1 LNLCS
6 LANENRY
13 EGTWRDDKKNGPGKY
28 YYLTHGQMY
37 EGVWLDD
44 VAKCGTMKDFDRDNA
59 SEPTQYPIPK
69 VNTHYTYIVFI
80 KSLNSIQEKA
90 RKKHVVCSFIIVIT
104 NFVSVFFSFSPYV

>member
-37 EGVWLDD
+37 EG
-44 VAKCGTMKDFDRDNA
+44 
-59 SEPTQYPIPK
+59 
-69 VNTHYTYIVFI
+69 THYTYTVFI
-80 KSLNSIQEKA
+80 KSLNYIQEKA

-104 NFVSVFFSFSPYV
+104 KFFLSFSPYV